1 MEILGMSAIA
11 FGLFTISMVILAV
24 VIYFVIDYQ
33 RRTQKEIKE
42 LSSRLEQLE
51 REYLKMKP
59 EIESMRTGLEELVDY
74 PTMEKKLRDLISF
87 VGEKMK
93 TKR

>member
-1 MEILGMSAIA
+1 MDFFGMSAIA
-11 FGLFTISMVILAV
+11 FGLFAISIV
-24 VIYFVIDYQ
+24 VLVVAIYLVSDYQ
-33 RRTQKEIKE
+33 RRTQKEIGE
-42 LSSRLEQLE
+42 LASRLEQLE

-59 EIESMRTGLEELVDY
+59 DIESMRTGLDELVDY

-93 TKR
+93 SKR

>member
-1 MEILGMSAIA
+1 MDILGMSVIA
-11 FGLFTISMVILAV
+11 FGLFAISIV
-24 VIYFVIDYQ
+24 VLVAAIYLVFDYR
-33 RRTQKEIKE
+33 RRTQKEIHE
-42 LSSRLEQLE
+42 LASRLEQLE

-59 EIESMRTGLEELVDY
+59 DIESMRTGLDELVDY

-93 TKR
+93 AKR

>member
-1 MEILGMSAIA
+1 MELLGMSAIA
-11 FGLFTISMVILAV
+11 FGLFAISIV
-24 VIYFVIDYQ
+24 VLVVAIYFVLDYQ
-33 RRTQKEIKE
+33 RRTQKEIGE

-59 EIESMRTGLEELVDY
+59 EIESMRTGLDELVDY

-93 TKR
+93 AKR

>member
-1 MEILGMSAIA
+1 MDFFGMSAIA
-11 FGLFTISMVILAV
+11 FGLFAIAIVVLVVAV
-24 VIYFVIDYQ
+24 YFVLEYQ
-33 RRTQKEIKE
+33 RKTQKEITE
-42 LSSRLEQLE
+42 LASRLEQLE
-51 REYLKMKP
+51 KEYLKMKP
-59 EIESMRTGLEELVDY
+59 EIEGMRTGLDELVDY

>member
-1 MEILGMSAIA
+1 MEILGMSLIA
-11 FGLFTISMVILAV
+11 FGLFAISMVVLV
-24 VIYFVIDYQ
+24 VAAYFVMDYQ
-33 RRTQKEIKE
+33 RRTQKEITE
-42 LSSRLEQLE
+42 LASRLEQLE

-59 EIESMRTGLEELVDY
+59 EIEGMRSGLDELVDY

-93 TKR
+93 AKR

>member
-1 MEILGMSAIA
+1 MDILGMSAIA
-11 FGLFTISMVILAV
+11 FGLFAISIV
-24 VIYFVIDYQ
+24 VLVVAAYFVVDYQ
-33 RRTQKEIKE
+33 RRTQKEIAE

-59 EIESMRTGLEELVDY
+59 EIENMRSGLDELVDY

-93 TKR
+93 AKR

>member
-1 MEILGMSAIA
+1 MDVFWMSAIA
-11 FGLFTISMVILAV
+11 FGLFAIALV
-24 VIYFVIDYQ
+24 VLVVAIYFVFEYQ
-33 RRTQKEIKE
+33 RRTQREIAE
-42 LSSRLEQLE
+42 LASRLSQLE

-59 EIESMRTGLEELVDY
+59 DIESMRAGLDELVDY

-93 TKR
+93 AKR